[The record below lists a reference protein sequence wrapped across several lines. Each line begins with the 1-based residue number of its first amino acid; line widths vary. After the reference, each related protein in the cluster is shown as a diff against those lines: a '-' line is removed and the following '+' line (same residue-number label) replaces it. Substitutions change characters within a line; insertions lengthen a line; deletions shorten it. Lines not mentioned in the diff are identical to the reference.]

1 MHLNEDPPQWET
13 LVLYRTA
20 VFLFVFF
27 LIWGGGG
34 VEKLIFTLEHKRVNC
49 IPERGMI
56 FLFSWN
62 VSAVVQAQEN

>member
-1 MHLNEDPPQWET
+1 MAWET
-13 LVLYRTA
+13 AGQGADGAA
-20 VFLFVFF
+20 VFHRAVVGV
-27 LIWGGGG
+27 GGI
-34 VEKLIFTLEHKRVNC
+34 EKLIFTLEHKRVNC